1 MAVLPNK
8 SPGDYSATGTYTAAN
23 FNSQINPLYTW
34 GQATVDGHIAATAA
48 HGVTDIVGEAD
59 AASLSNK
66 TLVAAIL
73 KSNQLVT
80 ETNSR
85 VLTFPTG
92 ANDTI
97 VGLTSTDTLTNKTLT
112 SPVLNTPD
120 INSPDIDGGTAGNV
134 TLGGCPFFQEVMAAS
149 ATTGVNVNSVMVTV
163 AGIAV
168 ALKTTECVNG
178 NRITVTDASAGAG
191 SSNISIVGEGGE
203 LLSGSATVYIVED
216 SGSMTFEAYDSNWYI
231 K

>member
-112 SPVLNTPD
+112 SPVMTGASISFSQEVIAASGSISANKSSAIVT
-120 INSPDIDGGTAGNV
+120 TAGITA
-134 TLGGCPFFQEVMAAS
+134 TLLTS
-149 ATTGVNVNSVMVTV
+149 
-163 AGIAV
+163 
-168 ALKTTECVNG
+168 ECVDG
-178 NRITVTDASAGAG
+178 NRITVTDGSGGAG
-191 SSNISIVGEGGE
+191 SDSIEIDTEGAETIGGAA
-203 LLSGSATVYIVED
+203 SVHIVED